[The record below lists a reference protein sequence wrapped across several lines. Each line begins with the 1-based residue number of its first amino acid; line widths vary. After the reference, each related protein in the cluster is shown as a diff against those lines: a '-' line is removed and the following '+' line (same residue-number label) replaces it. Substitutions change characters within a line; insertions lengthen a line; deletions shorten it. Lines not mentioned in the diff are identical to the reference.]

1 MSQSPQVPLKV
12 PYRSGRDISHPNSLT
27 TQVGT
32 ITPLFVQEVIPN
44 TKINLRISLA
54 GSLPPLA
61 SDTFMRVEEKVQAFF
76 VPMRLLYGGF
86 EDWFNQ
92 NEVGAISRGGSGSN
106 VQTRT
111 VVSMPY
117 VRFNNLFGE
126 ALETY
131 RQYFGPG
138 TLVDYLGFKNLPQPG
153 PEYSGFDLSLL
164 PFLAYH
170 LIWDTWFRAPRIQNS
185 CFAKPANL
193 VDTNISNNP
202 SYLVAMLPYI
212 TLTDTGRLVVGPDAL
227 QGITLADGKP
237 VTSLRQA
244 NFGYDYFTNAL
255 PSPQLGDE
263 ATVTIEEDNTFS
275 ISALRAMNS
284 LQQFRE
290 RNGLAGVRFIETL
303 KSRYGANLGDAV
315 AQRPVCLGV
324 ASYDIYSKSVD
335 VTGNNISGD
344 YVNPFSASAGAQL
357 GRAYLSGSDFLI
369 DGYTANE
376 PGYIFVVGTLV
387 PKVRYGSGTRRYLRH
402 YIVDGFASIADMAN
416 PILENVGMQ
425 PIYNYEVSDVL
436 GDSYFGDEI
445 FGYTDRYA
453 EFKTYEGEVHGLLR
467 SGESLQ
473 SFVFQRSFSGT
484 NVISTNFLEIPTDA
498 LKDIFAYDTETVS
511 GAALY
516 TYGIWLDMD
525 FDCKIS
531 DVLSDFAI
539 PSLQDPAYE
548 HGETIMVHRGG
559 FRF

>member
-1 MSQSPQVPLKV
+1 MLQSPQVPLKV

-92 NEVGAISRGGSGSN
+92 NEVGSISRNGAGTN
-106 VQTRT
+106 VQTRS

-117 VRFNNLFGE
+117 ALFTSQFGDSRQ
-126 ALETY
+126 TY
-131 RQYFGPG
+131 RRYFGPG
-138 TLVDYLGFKNLPQPG
+138 TLSDYLGFKNLPQPG
-153 PEYSGFDLSLL
+153 PEFQGMELSLL
-164 PFLAYH
+164 PYLAYH

-185 CFAKPANL
+185 CFAKPAGL
-193 VDTNISNNP
+193 VDTDIANAPAYFVS
-202 SYLVAMLPYI
+202 MLPYI
-212 TLTDTGRLVVGPDAL
+212 TLTDSGCLRVSPDTSFSS
-227 QGITLADGKP
+227 IVMADGKH
-237 VTSLRQA
+237 VLSLRQA

-255 PSPQLGDE
+255 PSPQLGDD
-263 ATVTIEEDNTFS
+263 ARVTVEEDNAFS

-335 VTGNNISGD
+335 VTASNTDSDI
-344 YVNPFSASAGAQL
+344 YNPFSARAGAQL
-357 GRAYLSGSDFLI
+357 GRAYLSGSDLLI

-402 YIVDGFASIADMAN
+402 YITNGFASIADMAN

-425 PIYNYEVSDVL
+425 PIYNYEVSDIL
-436 GDSYFGDEI
+436 GDILDQDTI

-453 EFKTYEGEVHGLLR
+453 EFKTYEGEVHGHLR
-467 SGESLQ
+467 NGESLQ
-473 SFVFQRSFSGT
+473 SFVFQRYFSGLNT
-484 NVISTNFLEIPTDA
+484 ISTEFLEIPTDS
-498 LKDIFAYDTETVS
+498 LSDVFAYQSSIDGEE
-511 GAALY
+511 LY

-548 HGETIMVHRGG
+548 HGETIIVHRGG

>member
-111 VVSMPY
+111 VISMPY
-117 VRFNNLFGE
+117 VRFNNLFGQ
-126 ALETY
+126 AMETY

-138 TLVDYLGFKNLPQPG
+138 TLLDYLGFKNLPQPG

-227 QGITLADGKP
+227 NGITLADGKL

-263 ATVTIEEDNTFS
+263 TRVAVDESEGWTFS

-324 ASYDIYSKSVD
+324 ASYDIYSKS
-335 VTGNNISGD
+335 
-344 YVNPFSASAGAQL
+344 A
-357 GRAYLSGSDFLI
+357 AYL
-369 DGYTANE
+369 
-376 PGYIFVVGTLV
+376 
-387 PKVRYGSGTRRYLRH
+387 H
-402 YIVDGFASIADMAN
+402 
-416 PILENVGMQ
+416 
-425 PIYNYEVSDVL
+425 
-436 GDSYFGDEI
+436 
-445 FGYTDRYA
+445 
-453 EFKTYEGEVHGLLR
+453 
-467 SGESLQ
+467 
-473 SFVFQRSFSGT
+473 FQ
-484 NVISTNFLEIPTDA
+484 E
-498 LKDIFAYDTETVS
+498 
-511 GAALY
+511 
-516 TYGIWLDMD
+516 
-525 FDCKIS
+525 
-531 DVLSDFAI
+531 
-539 PSLQDPAYE
+539 
-548 HGETIMVHRGG
+548 
-559 FRF
+559 

>member
-32 ITPLFVQEVIPN
+32 ITPLFVLEVIPN

-92 NEVGAISRGGSGSN
+92 NEVGTISRGGSGKN
-106 VQTRT
+106 VQTRSSI
-111 VVSMPY
+111 SMPFLQ
-117 VRFNNLFGE
+117 FNDEFLSGQTFE
-126 ALETY
+126 
-131 RQYFGPG
+131 RYFGAG
-138 TLVDYLGFKNLPQPG
+138 TLCDYLGLKAERGTDELEGFELSALPM
-153 PEYSGFDLSLL
+153 
-164 PFLAYH
+164 LAYH
-170 LIWDTWFRAPRIQNS
+170 LIWDSWFRAPRIQNS
-185 CFAKPANL
+185 CFAKPTREVGLDPVNVSEYFA
-193 VDTNISNNP
+193 
-202 SYLVAMLPYI
+202 AMLPYV
-212 TLTDTGRLVVGPDAL
+212 TLTEDGSIPVDPDHFEN
-227 QGITLADGKP
+227 IILADGKNLLQ
-237 VTSLRQA
+237 LRQA

-263 ATVTIEEDNTFS
+263 SFVSIDSDDNTFS

-290 RNGLAGVRFIETL
+290 RNGLAGVRFIESL

-335 VTGNNISGD
+335 INAQNVVDTLYS
-344 YVNPFSASAGAQL
+344 NPFGDSAGAQL

-387 PKVRYGSGTRRYLRH
+387 PKVRYGSGTRRYLLH
-402 YIVDGFASIADMAN
+402 YTTNGFSSIADMAN

-425 PIYNYEVSDVL
+425 PVYGWEISNLIGLNMDY
-436 GDSYFGDEI
+436 I
-445 FGYTDRYA
+445 FGYQDRYA

-467 SGESLQ
+467 SGQSLS
-473 SFVFQRSFSGT
+473 SFVFQRSFSGI
-484 NVISTNFLEIPTDA
+484 NYISSQFLEIPTDA
-498 LKDIFAYDTETVS
+498 LKDVFAYNETQEGIEIS
-511 GAALY
+511 SF
-516 TYGIWLDMD
+516 GIWLDMD

-531 DVLSDFAI
+531 DVLSDFSI

-548 HGETIMVHRGG
+548 HGETIVVHRGG

>member
-92 NEVGAISRGGSGSN
+92 NEVGTISRNENNVN
-106 VQTRT
+106 VQTRSSI
-111 VVSMPY
+111 SMPY
-117 VRFNNLFGE
+117 LLFNDEFLSGMMFE
-126 ALETY
+126 
-131 RQYFGPG
+131 RYFGAG
-138 TLVDYLGFKNLPQPG
+138 TLSDYLGLKAERGTDEL
-153 PEYSGFDLSLL
+153 EGFSLSAL

-170 LIWDTWFRAPRIQNS
+170 LIWDSWFRAPRIQNS
-185 CFAKPANL
+185 CFAKPTRDVGL
-193 VDTNISNNP
+193 NP
-202 SYLVAMLPYI
+202 VLGADYFAAMLPYT
-212 TLTDTGRLVVGPDAL
+212 TLTDDGSIPVDPEHFTNIV
-227 QGITLADGKP
+227 LADGKNLLQ
-237 VTSLRQA
+237 LRQA

-263 ATVTIEEDNTFS
+263 TRVTVEQDNAFS

-335 VTGNNISGD
+335 VTASNNQPT
-344 YVNPFSASAGAQL
+344 NPFGDSAGAQL

-369 DGYTANE
+369 DGYTVNE

-387 PKVRYGSGTRRYLRH
+387 PKVRYGSGTRRYLLH
-402 YIVDGFASIADMAN
+402 YTTDGFASIADMAN

-425 PIYNYEVSDVL
+425 PIYGWELSNLIGLNMDY
-436 GDSYFGDEI
+436 I

-467 SGESLQ
+467 QGKSLQ
-473 SFVFQRSFSGT
+473 SFVFQRAFSET
-484 NVISTNFLEIPTDA
+484 NYISTHFLEIPTDA
-498 LKDIFAYDTETVS
+498 LQDVFAYNTTQGGDTYV
-511 GAALY
+511 
-516 TYGIWLDMD
+516 YGLWLDMD